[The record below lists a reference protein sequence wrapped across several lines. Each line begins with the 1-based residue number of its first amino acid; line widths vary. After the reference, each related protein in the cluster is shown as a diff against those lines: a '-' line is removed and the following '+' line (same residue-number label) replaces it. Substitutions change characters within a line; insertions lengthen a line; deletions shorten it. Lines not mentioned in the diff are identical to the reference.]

1 MIITDYSIEF
11 ETEEEISNF
20 VNAIEKSIEWN
31 KKNGKQLEEKLKNLE
46 YHELSKEEI
55 KKYFKKDLTN

>member
-55 KKYFKKDLTN
+55 KKYFKKT